1 MPWGALIVAGGTY
14 LAGQQQAGAAE
25 DAAGLGYDAAMAGV
39 KEQEAARQQFQQ
51 NIAPYLTVG
60 TGALGTLQ
68 ALQAGDFGSFVEDPG
83 RQFMLQ
89 QGLQGLDRTAAARGS
104 LSGGGADA
112 DRIAL
117 ASGLADQSYSD
128 YYNRLY
134 NLATM
139 GQNAAV
145 GAGSMG
151 MQSASNI
158 GNLLG
163 QGAAAQ
169 GAGAIGSAN
178 AWSNA
183 IGGLSGLAG
192 QYFGGRQQPSYAGS
206 YNTGSGPLTT
216 VSTPTNQSV
225 ALTPDYG
232 YYGG

>member
-1 MPWGALIVAGGTY
+1 MPWGVAIAAAGTIY
-14 LAGQQQAGAAE
+14 SANKQAGAAG
-25 DAAGLGYDAAMAGV
+25 DAASAQQAAADAAVA
-39 KEQEAARQQFQQ
+39 EQRAARQQFQQ
-51 NIAPYLTVG
+51 NITPYLSAG

-83 RQFMLQ
+83 RQFMLT

-183 IGGLSGLAG
+183 AGGLAGLAG
-192 QYFGGRQQPSYAGS
+192 QYFGGRSQAAPMASGGG
-206 YNTGSGPLTT
+206 GSGMSYTAPTS
-216 VSTPTNQSV
+216 STGGNWMN
-225 ALTPDYG
+225 AYG
-232 YYGG
+232 YGG